1 MTDEIKTLEED
12 KEAVAKEYLEKQA
25 KFMNEEKR
33 RSNAETVRHILDSDL
48 KMLLIEGWDSPQVV
62 SLILEIKKVQYAEK
76 GKEVIDGKK

>member
-33 RSNAETVRHILDSDL
+33 RSNSETVKHILDSDL
-48 KMLLIEGWDSPQVV
+48 KTILTEAWDSPQVI
-62 SLILEIKKVQYAEK
+62 SLILEIKKVQYMEK

>member
-1 MTDEIKTLEED
+1 
-12 KEAVAKEYLEKQA
+12 
-25 KFMNEEKR
+25 MNEEKR

>member
-33 RSNAETVRHILDSDL
+33 RSNSETVKHILDSDL
-48 KMLLIEGWDSPQVV
+48 KTILTEAWDSPQVI
-62 SLILEIKKVQYAEK
+62 SLILEIKKVQYMEK
-76 GKEVIDGKK
+76 KKESDK